1 MISVNSVFQNIENM
15 KVSWLS
21 VKTFLAVKK
30 YRLRFAKIAHIYE
43 SDSCSDYDQKQNY
56 HWF

>member
-1 MISVNSVFQNIENM
+1 MISVNSEFQNIENM
-15 KVSWLS
+15 MVSWLS
-21 VKTFLAVKK
+21 VKILLAVKK
-30 YRLRFAKIAHIYE
+30 YRLCFAKIAHISE